1 MLDTDDFVNSMAIF
15 SLNSRNLGLVSEAA
29 VFDSDPATLQRIFAD
44 TGRRSAFIT
53 SLTDQTP
60 SDTGIAI
67 ANANTQTAAVTVRLL
82 DSAGQAAQTT
92 TITLQP
98 FASTSKF
105 LKELFPGLSSFQGAV
120 QMQSNVPVAA
130 LGLRFT
136 GTIFTTFPAAV

>member
-1 MLDTDDFVNSMAIF
+1 M
-15 SLNSRNLGLVSEAA
+15 SR
-29 VFDSDPATLQRIFAD
+29 PQRH
-44 TGRRSAFIT
+44 
-53 SLTDQTP
+53 
-60 SDTGIAI
+60 
-67 ANANTQTAAVTVRLL
+67 ANTQTAAVTVRLL
-82 DSAGQAAQTT
+82 DSAGQAAQTA

-136 GTIFTTFPAAV
+136 GTIFTTFPAAVLH